1 MADPIYQAQYDA
13 ITVNFQATDGETD
26 WKFLATPL
34 DEALSDPF
42 LPRYHGARY
51 HIINAW
57 CAREPQVQLQRARET
72 LDDMVEVLWEDP
84 PAKID
89 RILEP
94 LRNMLAITEDALEKD
109 RKEL

>member
-26 WKFLATPL
+26 WKLLATPL

-42 LPRYHGARY
+42 LPRYHGVRY

-89 RILEP
+89 RIL
-94 LRNMLAITEDALEKD
+94 
-109 RKEL
+109 